1 LAEISDLAVLAAN
14 NTARFGEGQLVPAI
28 NDGARELEAIV
39 ARWFKDNN
47 GSIVTGGSANAY
59 TILTNRSIAAHAAGL
74 TFMVRIHTANTSSS
88 TFTVNSLTAKPL
100 RRQGGG
106 ALQNGD
112 LQTNQIILAI
122 YNSAGDYYECIG
134 VTG

>member
-1 LAEISDLAVLAAN
+1 
-14 NTARFGEGQLVPAI
+14 
-28 NDGARELEAIV
+28 
-39 ARWFKDNN
+39 
-47 GSIVTGGSANAY
+47 
-59 TILTNRSIAAHAAGL
+59 
-74 TFMVRIHTANTSSS
+74 MVRIHTANTSSS